1 MIVNGWLNKM
11 KDNDIRNYCW
21 MIAQILDIEDYHER
35 YSTMEQLFSEYE
47 IELID
52 KFSKGVE

>member
-1 MIVNGWLNKM
+1 M

-21 MIAQILDIEDYHER
+21 KIAQILDIEDYHER